1 MNDDIEMVK
10 PYHMEDK
17 DEYVKFRKL
26 ARQADRKYELEHNRN
41 MDNGVYKTG
50 KQAELKK
57 LAELTGIRDVE
68 DPVFSDMR
76 AAKVDNLGTV
86 KDLESTLKNQIAN

>member
-41 MDNGVYKTG
+41 MDNG
-50 KQAELKK
+50 A
-57 LAELTGIRDVE
+57 
-68 DPVFSDMR
+68 
-76 AAKVDNLGTV
+76 
-86 KDLESTLKNQIAN
+86 